1 MHSKFSLQ
9 CDASAS
15 LERNIQPQRS
25 IMIQFYTYTTPN
37 GRKISI
43 MLEELGIPYQVNVV
57 NISNGE
63 QFEADFLKVSP
74 NNKIPAIV
82 DQGANGLAVFESG
95 AILTYLAETYG
106 QFLPASGEARY
117 KTLEWLHWQIG
128 GVGPM
133 FGQLGY
139 FTVYAKEKIP
149 QAIARYTS
157 EAERLLAVMD
167 RRLTDNAYLA
177 GEAYSIADMAAYP
190 WVVNACEGAFLGAS
204 LGAVLAEKPAVLR
217 WLSDVGARPAVQ
229 RGMAVPVL

>member
-1 MHSKFSLQ
+1 
-9 CDASAS
+9 
-15 LERNIQPQRS
+15 
-25 IMIQFYTYTTPN
+25 MIQFYTYTTPN
-37 GRKISI
+37 GRKVSI

-63 QFEADFLKVSP
+63 QFEPEFLKVSP

-82 DQGANGLAVFESG
+82 DEEADGLAVFESG
-95 AILTYLAETYG
+95 AILTYLAEKYG

-190 WVVNACEGAFLGAS
+190 WLVNAREGAFLGAS
-204 LGAVLAEKPAVLR
+204 LGAILAEKPAVLR
-217 WLSDVGARPAVQ
+217 WLDDVGSRPAVQ

>member
-1 MHSKFSLQ
+1 
-9 CDASAS
+9 
-15 LERNIQPQRS
+15 
-25 IMIQFYTYTTPN
+25 MIQFYTYTTPN

-63 QFEADFLKVSP
+63 QFEPDFLKVSP

-82 DQGANGLAVFESG
+82 DEEANGLAVFESG
-95 AILTYLAETYG
+95 AILTYLAEKYG
-106 QFLPASGEARY
+106 QFLPTSGEARY

-139 FTVYAKEKIP
+139 FTVYAKEKMP

-177 GEAYSIADMAAYP
+177 GEVYSIADMAAYP
-190 WVVNACEGAFLGAS
+190 WVVNAREGAFLGAS

-217 WLSDVGARPAVQ
+217 WLNDVGARPAVQ
-229 RGMAVPVL
+229 RGMAVPVV

>member
-1 MHSKFSLQ
+1 
-9 CDASAS
+9 
-15 LERNIQPQRS
+15 
-25 IMIQFYTYTTPN
+25 MIQFYTYTTPN

-82 DQGANGLAVFESG
+82 DEGANGLAVFESG

-204 LGAVLAEKPAVLR
+204 LGAILAEKPAVLR
-217 WLSDVGARPAVQ
+217 WLGDVGARPAVQ

>member
-1 MHSKFSLQ
+1 
-9 CDASAS
+9 
-15 LERNIQPQRS
+15 
-25 IMIQFYTYTTPN
+25 MIQFYTYTTPN
-37 GRKISI
+37 GRKVSI
-43 MLEELGIPYQVNVV
+43 MLEELGISYQVNVV

-63 QFEADFLKVSP
+63 QFEPEFLKVSP

-82 DQGANGLAVFESG
+82 DEEADGLAVFESG
-95 AILTYLAETYG
+95 AILTYLAEKYG
-106 QFLPASGEARY
+106 QFLPASGEEARY

-190 WVVNACEGAFLGAS
+190 WLVNAREGAFLGAS
-204 LGAVLAEKPAVLR
+204 LGAILAEKPAVLR
-217 WLSDVGARPAVQ
+217 WLDDVGSRPAVQ

>member
-1 MHSKFSLQ
+1 
-9 CDASAS
+9 
-15 LERNIQPQRS
+15 
-25 IMIQFYTYTTPN
+25 MIQFYTYTTPN

-63 QFEADFLKVSP
+63 QFEPKFLKVSP

-82 DQGANGLAVFESG
+82 DEAVNGLTVFESG
-95 AILTYLAETYG
+95 AILTYLAEKYG

-128 GVGPM
+128 GVDPM

-157 EAERLLAVMD
+157 EAERLLTVMD
-167 RRLTDNAYLA
+167 RRLTDNVYLA

-190 WVVNACEGAFLGAS
+190 WLVNARQGAFLGAS
-204 LGAVLAEKPAVLR
+204 LGAVLAEKTAVLR
-217 WLSDVGARPAVQ
+217 WLDEVGARPAVQ
-229 RGMAVPVL
+229 RGMVVPVL

>member
-1 MHSKFSLQ
+1 
-9 CDASAS
+9 
-15 LERNIQPQRS
+15 
-25 IMIQFYTYTTPN
+25 MIQFYTYTTPN
-37 GRKISI
+37 GRKVSI
-43 MLEELGIPYQVNVV
+43 MLEELGISYQVNVV

-63 QFEADFLKVSP
+63 QFEPEFLKVSP

-82 DQGANGLAVFESG
+82 DEEADGLAVFESG
-95 AILTYLAETYG
+95 AILTYLAEKYG

-190 WVVNACEGAFLGAS
+190 WLVNAREGAFLGAS
-204 LGAVLAEKPAVLR
+204 LGAILAEKPAVLR
-217 WLSDVGARPAVQ
+217 WLDDVGSRPAVQ

>member
-1 MHSKFSLQ
+1 
-9 CDASAS
+9 
-15 LERNIQPQRS
+15 
-25 IMIQFYTYTTPN
+25 MIQFYTYTTPN

-157 EAERLLAVMD
+157 EAERLLTVMD

-190 WVVNACEGAFLGAS
+190 WLVNAQEGAFLGAS

-217 WLSDVGARPAVQ
+217 WLDEVGARPAVQ
-229 RGMAVPVL
+229 RGMVVPVL

>member
-1 MHSKFSLQ
+1 
-9 CDASAS
+9 
-15 LERNIQPQRS
+15 
-25 IMIQFYTYTTPN
+25 MIQFYTYTTPN

-63 QFEADFLKVSP
+63 QFEPKFLKVSP

-82 DQGANGLAVFESG
+82 DEAVNGLTVFESG
-95 AILTYLAETYG
+95 AILTYLAEKYG

-157 EAERLLAVMD
+157 EAERLLTVMD

-190 WVVNACEGAFLGAS
+190 WLVNARQGAFLGAS
-204 LGAVLAEKPAVLR
+204 LGAVLAEKTAVLR
-217 WLSDVGARPAVQ
+217 WLDEVGARPAVQ
-229 RGMAVPVL
+229 RGMVVPVL

>member
-1 MHSKFSLQ
+1 
-9 CDASAS
+9 
-15 LERNIQPQRS
+15 
-25 IMIQFYTYTTPN
+25 MIQFYTYTTPN
-37 GRKISI
+37 GRKVSI

-63 QFEADFLKVSP
+63 QFEPEFLKVSP

-82 DQGANGLAVFESG
+82 DEEADGLAVFESG
-95 AILTYLAETYG
+95 AILTYLAEKYG
-106 QFLPASGEARY
+106 QFLPASGEEARY

-177 GEAYSIADMAAYP
+177 GEAYSIADMAANP
-190 WVVNACEGAFLGAS
+190 WLVNAREGAFLGAS
-204 LGAVLAEKPAVLR
+204 LGAILAEKPAVLR
-217 WLSDVGARPAVQ
+217 WLDDVGSRPAVQ

>member
-1 MHSKFSLQ
+1 
-9 CDASAS
+9 
-15 LERNIQPQRS
+15 
-25 IMIQFYTYTTPN
+25 MIQFYTYTTPN

-63 QFEADFLKVSP
+63 QFEPKFLKVSP

-82 DQGANGLAVFESG
+82 DEAVNGLTVFESG
-95 AILTYLAETYG
+95 AILTYLAEKYG

-128 GVGPM
+128 GVDPM

-157 EAERLLAVMD
+157 EAERLLTVMD
-167 RRLTDNAYLA
+167 RRLTDNVYLA

-190 WVVNACEGAFLGAS
+190 WLVNARQGAFLGAS
-204 LGAVLAEKPAVLR
+204 LGAVLAEKTAVLR
-217 WLSDVGARPAVQ
+217 WLDEVGARPAGQ
-229 RGMAVPVL
+229 RGMVVPVL

>member
-1 MHSKFSLQ
+1 
-9 CDASAS
+9 
-15 LERNIQPQRS
+15 
-25 IMIQFYTYTTPN
+25 MIQFYTYTTPN

-63 QFEADFLKVSP
+63 QFEPKFLKVSP

-82 DQGANGLAVFESG
+82 DEAANGLTVFESG
-95 AILTYLAETYG
+95 AILTYLAEKYG

-157 EAERLLAVMD
+157 EAERLLTVMD

-190 WVVNACEGAFLGAS
+190 WLVNAQEGAFLGAS

-217 WLSDVGARPAVQ
+217 WLDEVGARPAVQ
-229 RGMAVPVL
+229 RGMVVPVL

>member
-1 MHSKFSLQ
+1 
-9 CDASAS
+9 
-15 LERNIQPQRS
+15 
-25 IMIQFYTYTTPN
+25 MIQFYTYTTPN
-37 GRKISI
+37 GRKVSI

-63 QFEADFLKVSP
+63 QFEPEFLKVSP

-82 DQGANGLAVFESG
+82 DEEADGLAVFESG
-95 AILTYLAETYG
+95 AILTYLAEKYG
-106 QFLPASGEARY
+106 QFLPASGEEARY

-190 WVVNACEGAFLGAS
+190 WLVNAREGAFLGAS
-204 LGAVLAEKPAVLR
+204 LGAILAEKPAVLR
-217 WLSDVGARPAVQ
+217 WLDDVGSRPAVQ

>member
-1 MHSKFSLQ
+1 
-9 CDASAS
+9 
-15 LERNIQPQRS
+15 
-25 IMIQFYTYTTPN
+25 MIQFYTYTTPN
-37 GRKISI
+37 GRKVSI

-63 QFEADFLKVSP
+63 QFEPEFLKVSP

-82 DQGANGLAVFESG
+82 DEEADGLAVFESG
-95 AILTYLAETYG
+95 AILTYLAEKYG
-106 QFLPASGEARY
+106 QFLPASGEEARY

-177 GEAYSIADMAAYP
+177 GEAYSIADMAANP
-190 WVVNACEGAFLGAS
+190 WLVNACEGAFLGAS
-204 LGAVLAEKPAVLR
+204 LGAILAEKPAVLR
-217 WLSDVGARPAVQ
+217 WLDDVGSRPAVQ

>member
-1 MHSKFSLQ
+1 
-9 CDASAS
+9 
-15 LERNIQPQRS
+15 
-25 IMIQFYTYTTPN
+25 MIQFYTYTTPN
-37 GRKISI
+37 GRKVSI
-43 MLEELGIPYQVNVV
+43 MLEELGISYQVNVV

-63 QFEADFLKVSP
+63 QFEPEFLKVSP

-82 DQGANGLAVFESG
+82 DEEADGLAVFESG
-95 AILTYLAETYG
+95 AILTYLAEKYG

-190 WVVNACEGAFLGAS
+190 WLVNAREGAFLGAS
-204 LGAVLAEKPAVLR
+204 LGAILAEKPAVLR
-217 WLSDVGARPAVQ
+217 WLDDVGSGPAVQ

>member
-1 MHSKFSLQ
+1 
-9 CDASAS
+9 
-15 LERNIQPQRS
+15 
-25 IMIQFYTYTTPN
+25 MIQFYTYTTPN
-37 GRKISI
+37 GRKVSI
-43 MLEELGIPYQVNVV
+43 MLEELGISYQVNVV

-63 QFEADFLKVSP
+63 QFEPEFLKVSP

-82 DQGANGLAVFESG
+82 DEEADGLAVFESG
-95 AILTYLAETYG
+95 AILTYLAEKYG

-190 WVVNACEGAFLGAS
+190 WLVNACEGAFLGAS
-204 LGAVLAEKPAVLR
+204 LGAILAEKPAVLR
-217 WLSDVGARPAVQ
+217 WLDDVGSRPAVQ